1 MCSSCKLVEYEFF
14 VMRSVSK
21 FFLPLLLAP
30 AFLTG
35 TAHARTCNANTLANC
50 NLTDGKVVYSN
61 FSFSAGFTPNAND
74 SFSLLGFADGSGSMA
89 FNFDPGR
96 NEVNASFTYTVT
108 LLQGPQFT
116 HAFRQANV
124 GVSSQDIGATGTVA
138 TTLNASGLSQA
149 SYTRTGDNEDNGIDV
164 TGVFNPGISSRTFT
178 QSFSIVPSGNVNAML
193 FTVSNDWNTN
203 SEPIPSPLPL
213 LGAVTAFSLSRKLR
227 RRIRSAG

>member
-1 MCSSCKLVEYEFF
+1 
-14 VMRSVSK
+14 MRSISK

-35 TAHARTCNANTLANC
+35 TAHARVCFANALATC
-50 NLTDGKVVYSN
+50 NLTDGRVQYSN
-61 FSFSAGFTPNAND
+61 FSFSEGFTANPGD
-74 SFSLLGFADGSGSMA
+74 SFSLLGYADASGSVA
-89 FNFDPGR
+89 FDFVYPGR

-116 HAFRQANV
+116 HTFRQTSV
-124 GVSSQDIGATGTVA
+124 GVSSEDLGASSTVA

-149 SYTRTGDNEDNGIDV
+149 SYTRTGDDQANGIGV
-164 TGVFNPGISSRTFT
+164 IGVFNPGITSRIFT
-178 QSFSIVPSGNVNAML
+178 QSFSIVPLGNVNAKL

-203 SEPIPSPLPL
+203 SEPIPGPLPL

>member
-1 MCSSCKLVEYEFF
+1 
-14 VMRSVSK
+14 MRSVSK

-35 TAHARTCNANTLANC
+35 TAHARVCNANTLTSC
-50 NLTDGKVVYSN
+50 NVTIGQVEYSN

-74 SFSLLGFADGSGSMA
+74 SFSLLGYADGSGSIA
-89 FNFDPGR
+89 FDLDPGR

-116 HAFRQANV
+116 HTFHEVNV
-124 GVSSQDIGATGTVA
+124 VADGDIVAGGTVA
-138 TTLNASGLSQA
+138 TALNTSGLSQA
-149 SYTRTGDNEDNGIDV
+149 SYTKTGNIETAVI
-164 TGVFNPGISSRTFT
+164 GVFNPGITSRTFT
-178 QSFSIVPSGNVNAML
+178 QSFSIVPSNNLNAEL

-203 SEPIPSPLPL
+203 SEPIPGPLPL

-227 RRIRSAG
+227 RRIRSAA

>member
-1 MCSSCKLVEYEFF
+1 
-14 VMRSVSK
+14 MRSVSK

-50 NLTDGKVVYSN
+50 NLTDGKVQYSN
-61 FSFSAGFTPNAND
+61 FSFSPGFTPNAND

-89 FNFDPGR
+89 FNFEPGR

-116 HAFRQANV
+116 HAFRRANV
-124 GVSSQDIGATGTVA
+124 GASGDNIGVGVTVS
-138 TTLNASGLSQA
+138 TTLNASGLTQA
-149 SYTRTGDNEDNGIDV
+149 SYTKTGNIETAV
-164 TGVFNPGISSRTFT
+164 EGVFDPRITSRTFT
-178 QSFSIVPSGNVNAML
+178 QAFSIVPSGNVNAML

-203 SEPIPSPLPL
+203 SEPIPGPLPF

-227 RRIRSAG
+227 SRIRSAG

>member
-1 MCSSCKLVEYEFF
+1 VYEFS

-30 AFLTG
+30 AILTG
-35 TAHARTCNANTLANC
+35 AAHARTCNANNLANC
-50 NLTDGKVVYSN
+50 NLTDGKVQYSN
-61 FSFSAGFTPNAND
+61 FSFSPGFIPNAND

-89 FNFDPGR
+89 FNLDPGR

-116 HAFRQANV
+116 HAFRRANV
-124 GVSSQDIGATGTVA
+124 GASGENIGAGVTID
-138 TTLNASGLSQA
+138 TTLNASGLTQA
-149 SYTRTGDNEDNGIDV
+149 SYTRTGNTETAV
-164 TGVFNPGISSRTFT
+164 EGVFGPGITSRTFT
-178 QSFSIVPSGNVNAML
+178 QSFSIVPAGNNDARL

-203 SEPIPSPLPL
+203 SEPIPGPLPL
-213 LGAVTAFSLSRKLR
+213 LGAVTAFGLSRKLR